1 MKAYRKAA
9 KMTVR
14 ALSSAVGTTEV
25 TISRYET
32 GKRKMSV
39 GMAKKIADVLKVD
52 WWKLYDE

>member
-14 ALSSAVGTTEV
+14 ELASAVGTTEV

-39 GMAKKIADVLKVD
+39 GMAKKIADVLEVD